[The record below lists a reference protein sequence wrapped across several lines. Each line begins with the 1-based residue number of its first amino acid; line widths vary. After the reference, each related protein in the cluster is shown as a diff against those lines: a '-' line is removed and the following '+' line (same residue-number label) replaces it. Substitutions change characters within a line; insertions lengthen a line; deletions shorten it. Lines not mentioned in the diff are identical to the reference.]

1 MQVFIFYTWIHLP
14 GPLSH
19 HLAAMTSAG
28 STATATAVAAPLSLL
43 DAANS
48 AHLTYD
54 KNLK

>member
-1 MQVFIFYTWIHLP
+1 MQVFIFYTWIHRP
-14 GPLSH
+14 SPLSH